1 MKKIGILLAIL
12 LVAGVCVMADDAV
25 PAAQGAVLFA
35 DVDAVALSQA
45 EMQAVDGGRPH
56 DVVGDR
62 GLSAQERFYISCD
75 AYSEKSAKQRAEKD
89 RKELNAYANAAYGL
103 ATIGVA
109 FVPAVGPRIAAGMG
123 AAYIVRQCRRDSR
136 D

>member
-12 LVAGVCVMADDAV
+12 LVAGVCAMADEAVAVQGDA
-25 PAAQGAVLFA
+25 LFA
-35 DVDAVALSQA
+35 DVDAVMLSTA
-45 EMQAVDGGRPH
+45 EMEAVDGGRPH

-103 ATIGVA
+103 ATISVA
-109 FVPAVGPRIAAGMG
+109 FVPAVGPHIAAGMG
-123 AAYIVRQCRRDSR
+123 AAYIVRQCRRESR